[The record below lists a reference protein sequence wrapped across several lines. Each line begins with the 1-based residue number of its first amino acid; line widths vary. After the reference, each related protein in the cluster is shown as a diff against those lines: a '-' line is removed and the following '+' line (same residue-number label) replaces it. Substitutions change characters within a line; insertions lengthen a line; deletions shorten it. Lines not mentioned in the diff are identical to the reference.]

1 MLPFSTLAFAT
12 KIDALNGK
20 WWTENVIYWMQQLY
34 LEQKEEGLNH
44 FYKRVNVISNVRE
57 YEVFKNDHFSSAFAV
72 LCSYQI

>member
-1 MLPFSTLAFAT
+1 MPPFSTLAFMR
-12 KIDALNGK
+12 KIDAPNDK

-34 LEQKEEGLNH
+34 LGQKEEGLNH
-44 FYKRVNVISNVRE
+44 FYKRVNVTSNVRE